1 VFLGWGFHLVKEK
14 DSQKEKEL
22 LPPLAKSWGEG
33 EADVSTFSSCVEV
46 SETVEEIA
54 TKKIPTRIAILCQA
68 LSWINR
74 DHIFFNT

>member
-1 VFLGWGFHLVKEK
+1 VGLSLGEGERLSEGEGVASAVGEVV
-14 DSQKEKEL
+14 
-22 LPPLAKSWGEG
+22 GEG